1 MYAEY
6 LMAERAPKLKTKQR
20 RRRASSKGGASR
32 KSMPLATGRDASR
45 TVDVDGLERAIG
57 GDRLLGGLLSA
68 NQELAELMSRRT
80 KALLE
85 LPLRLSSCTSPIQVW
100 AEQAQFVQDY
110 LGDCYTIALR
120 MVEVTATGGRRTR
133 T

>member
-1 MYAEY
+1 
-6 LMAERAPKLKTKQR
+6 MAERAPKLKTKQR
-20 RRRASSKGGASR
+20 RRRAPRKGGKSR
-32 KSMPLATGRDASR
+32 KSMPLTTGRDASR
-45 TVDVDGLERAIG
+45 TVDVDGVKRAIG
-57 GDRLLGGLLSA
+57 GDRLPGNLLSA
-68 NQELAELMSRRT
+68 NQELAKLMSRRT

-110 LGDCYTIALR
+110 LSDCYTIALR
-120 MVEVTATGGRRTR
+120 MMEGTAAGGRRTR